1 MRSMKDTYAVLKRK
15 LLSEYGENPVITVFL
30 SATVFMFVL
39 CVLLGLVST
48 GWTFDWMLFGDSNDT
63 FMDFF
68 NSVMYSSDRPYTY
81 WEIIYPPLI
90 TVFYGIIGYYTIPHV
105 VHHPGQTLA
114 FDLRESQVSMM
125 VFIIICLA
133 LLYFLHRFVG
143 HVTEESL
150 GRHKAELLFLVLLF
164 SFPVLFALERGNSIM
179 IALVCL
185 MVFVELYRSDN
196 RAIRII
202 AYIALG
208 CAAGIKI
215 FPAIFALLI
224 LRKRQYKEFLICFVI
239 VTVLLLAPFLLTDG
253 NIFLLLS
260 AITSDLDSAAYSNGI
275 LNFNDL
281 VNYLHL
287 PPVLGTALGLAFTAI
302 CALTVV
308 LKKEMPE
315 WKAVAMISCT
325 LVLCF
330 SLGVQ
335 YLLVYMIIPLLYF
348 LKEEKSLKAN
358 FIYIIHFIVIFA
370 LLPAFVSNGVKYIG
384 TFKALAV
391 LIMFVVLTIET
402 YRCKEKPKEADD
414 GPL

>member
-1 MRSMKDTYAVLKRK
+1 MWNMKDAYAVLKQK
-15 LLSEYGENPVITVFL
+15 MLSEYEENPVITVFL
-30 SATVFMFVL
+30 SAMIFMFLL

-90 TVFYGIIGYYTIPHV
+90 TVFYGVIGYYTIPHV

-114 FDLRESQVSMM
+114 FDLRESQVSLM

-150 GRHKAELLFLVLLF
+150 DRHKAELLFLVLLF

-179 IALVCL
+179 IALMCL
-185 MVFVELYRSDN
+185 LVFVELYRLEN
-196 RAIRII
+196 RAVRII

-224 LRKRQYKEFLICFVI
+224 LRERQYKEFLICFVV

-287 PPVLGTALGLAFTAI
+287 PPVLGTALGLAFTGI

-308 LKKEMPE
+308 FKRDMPE
-315 WKAVAMISCT
+315 WKAMAMISCT

-335 YLLVYMIIPLLYF
+335 YLLVYMIVPLLYF
-348 LKEEKSLKAN
+348 LRDEKSMKDNLLYVIL
-358 FIYIIHFIVIFA
+358 FIGIFM
-370 LLPAFVSNGVKYIG
+370 LFPAFVSNGVKWIG

-391 LIMFVVLTIET
+391 LIMFVILTVEA
-402 YRCKEKPKEADD
+402 YLHNEKSKEAVD
-414 GPL
+414 GSL